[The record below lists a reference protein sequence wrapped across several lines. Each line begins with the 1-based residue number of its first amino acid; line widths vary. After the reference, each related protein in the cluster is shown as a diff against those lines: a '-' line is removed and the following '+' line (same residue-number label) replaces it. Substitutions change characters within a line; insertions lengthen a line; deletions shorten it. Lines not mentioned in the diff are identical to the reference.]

1 MDNFQEI
8 KIKSSY
14 EEKMENEDYKT
25 RIKNKV
31 LIILKKIK
39 IIFIIISLFL
49 TSQKI
54 LLSNLF
60 GFYCYIHSLKGCD
73 GTQIKCFSENIV
85 QLLIKVAIY
94 EIIGLIIIS
103 FNISLILNKLG
114 SIYHLLY
121 ITIFYILMR
130 FYDYGTDFK
139 NHGYYNYMLLIFG
152 TIVMVS
158 FFCFLFSLYKCFK
171 NKKVIQLTIIFT
183 SVVSIIIGWMIFINE
198 SYSCKDWDLALNNT
212 RIDNNKHGEICHII
226 KPKNCGINAYNNIFD
241 MTRLLNIKCE
251 NRNVKDERERLLKYL
266 PHKDKLKNTKI
277 FGFPITTSIDA
288 HDEINVMHYSQ
299 MVLSNIIDMENEE
312 MTKNL
317 TEENYPEVF
326 LEYKDLS
333 TPGEI
338 KIKVK
343 YNETLSLERK
353 KLENK
358 NSLYKNILII
368 YIDALSRAHFK
379 RKMVK
384 TQKFFE
390 QFMKSEKIKSFQ
402 FLKYQNF
409 GPWTQINGI
418 PMFYG
423 ENIKNM
429 NGTSIVKYLKEN
441 GYITGQSMSIC
452 QREVFWTEQKSI
464 TKLITENFDNENQ
477 SLFCDPNY
485 FDQITPWP
493 FDKGAFSI
501 LRRCF
506 YGKDS
511 FEYNFEYFQQ
521 FWTNYQNNRKYFR
534 LDFIDAHEGTGEVI
548 KYLDQPLF
556 NFLNFFYS
564 NGFLHDTVIF
574 FLSDHGNHMPGFYFF
589 FNFNDFYLEKLLGV
603 LIILF
608 PYVDNEEYLIENQQ
622 ILITPFDVY
631 GTLINII
638 FGDDFNAP
646 YTQYSK
652 SLLHK
657 INSNERFCNNYP
669 LEKNEH
675 CRCIN
680 VTKYI

>member
-1 MDNFQEI
+1 
-8 KIKSSY
+8 
-14 EEKMENEDYKT
+14 
-25 RIKNKV
+25 
-31 LIILKKIK
+31 
-39 IIFIIISLFL
+39 
-49 TSQKI
+49 
-54 LLSNLF
+54 
-60 GFYCYIHSLKGCD
+60 
-73 GTQIKCFSENIV
+73 
-85 QLLIKVAIY
+85 
-94 EIIGLIIIS
+94 
-103 FNISLILNKLG
+103 
-114 SIYHLLY
+114 
-121 ITIFYILMR
+121 
-130 FYDYGTDFK
+130 
-139 NHGYYNYMLLIFG
+139 
-152 TIVMVS
+152 
-158 FFCFLFSLYKCFK
+158 
-171 NKKVIQLTIIFT
+171 
-183 SVVSIIIGWMIFINE
+183 
-198 SYSCKDWDLALNNT
+198 
-212 RIDNNKHGEICHII
+212 
-226 KPKNCGINAYNNIFD
+226 
-241 MTRLLNIKCE
+241 
-251 NRNVKDERERLLKYL
+251 
-266 PHKDKLKNTKI
+266 
-277 FGFPITTSIDA
+277 
-288 HDEINVMHYSQ
+288 

-343 YNETLSLERK
+343 YNETLSVERK

-452 QREVFWTEQKSI
+452 QREVFWTEQQSI

-485 FDQITPWP
+485 FDQKTPWP

-511 FEYNFEYFQQ
+511 FEYNFEYFKQ

-608 PYVDNEEYLIENQQ
+608 PYVNNEEYLIENQQ
-622 ILITPFDVY
+622 ILISPFDVY